1 MKKLIVG
8 LLAFALV
15 GCAQEPLKHT
25 VDPSWPKPIKTYS
38 TEWKVIV
45 VDGSAYMALP
55 YGESQEFRIWL
66 EDIKRYVSESN
77 DMICY
82 YRAPLKEARCE

>member
-1 MKKLIVG
+1 MKKLLIG
-8 LLAFALV
+8 LLSLALV
-15 GCAQEPLKHT
+15 GCAQEPQKPS
-25 VDPSWPKPIKTYS
+25 VDPLWPKPIKTYS

-55 YGESQEFRIWL
+55 YAESQEFRIWL
-66 EDIKRYVSESN
+66 EDIHRYVQQSN

-82 YRAPLKEARCE
+82 YRAPLKEAKCE